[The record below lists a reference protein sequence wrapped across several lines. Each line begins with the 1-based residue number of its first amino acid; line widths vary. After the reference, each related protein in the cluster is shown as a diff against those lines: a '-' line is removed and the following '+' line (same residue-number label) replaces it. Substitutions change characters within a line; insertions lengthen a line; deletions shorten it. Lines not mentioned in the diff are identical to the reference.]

1 MSCYLNREINVLTET
16 DYPIA
21 DGRRAILPQRRMKTD
36 MSNDDLDVCFKLV
49 QDVAR
54 QAGEMIREAFK
65 QEKQVQIKSSMADLV
80 TESDK
85 KVEQLIISTV
95 KDKFPTHSFI
105 GEESAVP
112 GEKCVLTDNATWI
125 IDPID
130 GTTNFVHRFPY
141 IAVSIAL
148 LVQKQTV
155 IALIYNPI
163 LDQMY
168 TARPGQGAYCN
179 GVKLQVTQTR
189 DLGQAIVCAEF
200 GSSRDSNV
208 LDSKFRSMRKII
220 EQAHGL
226 RTLGSAALHMCL
238 CASGNIDAHFTF
250 GIHIWDIAAGYLI
263 VREAGGVVIDTG
275 AMAMSMV
282 ASGKADAYYE
292 VGPHCWDF
300 AAGDL
305 LVREAGGTVIDTSG
319 GPLDLMSRRVLCA
332 GTAELAQ
339 HIAASLENLDLQ
351 RDDCAHLV

>member
-1 MSCYLNREINVLTET
+1 
-16 DYPIA
+16 
-21 DGRRAILPQRRMKTD
+21 MKTD
-36 MSNDDLDVCFKLV
+36 MTNDDLDVCFNLV

-54 QAGEMIREAFK
+54 KAGEMIREAFK
-65 QEKQVQIKSSMADLV
+65 QEKRVSTKSSMADLV

-105 GEESAVP
+105 GEESV
-112 GEKCVLTDNATWI
+112 GDSCVLTDNATWI

-148 LVQKQTV
+148 LIQKQTV
-155 IALIYNPI
+155 IGLIYNPI

-179 GVKLQVTQTR
+179 GEKLQVTQTR

-200 GSSRDSNV
+200 GSSRDSKV
-208 LDSKFRSMRKII
+208 LDSKFRSMRNII

-275 AMAMSMV
+275 
-282 ASGKADAYYE
+282 
-292 VGPHCWDF
+292 
-300 AAGDL
+300 
-305 LVREAGGTVIDTSG
+305 G

-332 GTAELAQ
+332 GTPELANQ
-339 HIAASLENLDLQ
+339 IAASLEQLDLQ
-351 RDDCAHLV
+351 RDDCA